1 MQRNATVL
9 VTGGAGYVGAVLVP
23 QLLSKGYRV
32 KVLDWF
38 IFKPDVFDAY
48 RNNSELA
55 QIKGDIR
62 DQDLLKRSLKGVDAV
77 IHLACVANDPSFE
90 LNPALSRAINYE
102 CFEPLVRISK
112 QSGVSRFIYAST
124 SSVYGVSDQ
133 PNVTEEHELVPLTD
147 YNKYKGLCEPILLAE
162 QSAGFTT
169 VVIRPAT
176 VCGYSPRQRLDLTVN
191 ILTNHAYH
199 NRKITV
205 FGGSQMRPNIHI
217 NDVVDLYDMLLEL
230 PSEKIAGE
238 TFNAGYENH
247 TVADLAVTVRDVIAQ
262 EVPEL
267 GLVKIVTTPSDDNR
281 SYHISSDKIRRALG
295 FSAKRTIADA
305 VRDLIAAFRAGL
317 LPNSMTDPS
326 YYNIRTM
333 QLEETKLT
341 A

>member
-1 MQRNATVL
+1 
-9 VTGGAGYVGAVLVP
+9 
-23 QLLSKGYRV
+23 
-32 KVLDWF
+32 
-38 IFKPDVFDAY
+38 
-48 RNNSELA
+48 
-55 QIKGDIR
+55 
-62 DQDLLKRSLKGVDAV
+62 
-77 IHLACVANDPSFE
+77 
-90 LNPALSRAINYE
+90 
-102 CFEPLVRISK
+102 
-112 QSGVSRFIYAST
+112 
-124 SSVYGVSDQ
+124 
-133 PNVTEEHELVPLTD
+133 
-147 YNKYKGLCEPILLAE
+147 
-162 QSAGFTT
+162 
-169 VVIRPAT
+169 
-176 VCGYSPRQRLDLTVN
+176 VN